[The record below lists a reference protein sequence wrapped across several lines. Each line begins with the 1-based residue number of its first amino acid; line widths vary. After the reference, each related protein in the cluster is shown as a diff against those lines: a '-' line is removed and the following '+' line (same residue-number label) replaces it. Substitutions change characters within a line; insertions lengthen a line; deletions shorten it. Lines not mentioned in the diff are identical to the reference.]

1 MEGAAEHLD
10 EEVDGVAALV
20 GVEPAP
26 VVVFDDQS
34 GEVGQVEVAV
44 WARLQAQA
52 LAGEQGRQFG
62 AAGGLYLASGP
73 ARVRRWGGH
82 GRSGSGAAHM
92 NTRTNALKTSR

>member
-10 EEVDGVAALV
+10 EGGDGVAPFV
-20 GVEPAP
+20 GAEPAP

-62 AAGGLYLASGP
+62 AAGGLDLASEP
-73 ARVRRWGGH
+73 ARIRRRGG
-82 GRSGSGAAHM
+82 
-92 NTRTNALKTSR
+92 